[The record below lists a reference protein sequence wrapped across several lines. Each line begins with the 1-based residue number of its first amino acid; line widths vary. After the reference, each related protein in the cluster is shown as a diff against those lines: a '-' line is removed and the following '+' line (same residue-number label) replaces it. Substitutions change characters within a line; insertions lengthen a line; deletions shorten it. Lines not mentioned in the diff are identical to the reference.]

1 MNLPLPL
8 RVAALAS
15 LLAAS
20 VAAAQPAFFEPAQ
33 NYYKARGARVTAAW
47 SVDRDSV
54 PLDGALT
61 ATLTIRGAVNPRDI
75 VRPELANVVDADGRH
90 PYSDRFQIEN
100 VQSPPIAAD
109 AKEVSFAYQLRPR
122 HRDIAK
128 LPNLPFVY
136 DTGKKVGD
144 PFQTTVAKGPK
155 LTITEAAAKTVVE
168 AKTPL
173 VAPRHLFH
181 IESGPQLLLRE
192 PFSASAAEWWLLIA
206 GSIAV
211 AGLWYAA
218 WRRVYPE
225 GARLARLRRSRALR
239 RATDAIRRANR
250 SADPVA
256 AIAAAVL
263 GYLRSRF
270 PLPPGTET
278 PGEVEA
284 ALRDSSIPEV
294 EIIAVAELL
303 RRCDAARFAA
313 LGDNPLSLAAA
324 AETLLNRWEAVQ

>member
-1 MNLPLPL
+1 MNLSIQL
-8 RVAALAS
+8 RSAVLLS
-15 LLAAS
+15 LLATA
-20 VAAAQPAFFEPAQ
+20 AFAAQPAFFEPAQ

-47 SVDRDSV
+47 TVDRDSV

-90 PYSDRFQIEN
+90 PYVDRFQIEDLPGPT
-100 VQSPPIAAD
+100 VAAD
-109 AKEVSFAYQLRPR
+109 AREVPFVYRLRPR
-122 HRDIAK
+122 NRDIAK

-136 DTGKKVGD
+136 DTGKKFGD

-155 LTITEAAAKTVVE
+155 LTITEAAAESVPE

-173 VAPRHLFH
+173 VAPEHLFH

-206 GSIAV
+206 GCIAV

-218 WRRVYPE
+218 WRRVYPD

-250 SADPVA
+250 TS
-256 AIAAAVL
+256 
-263 GYLRSRF
+263 
-270 PLPPGTET
+270 
-278 PGEVEA
+278 
-284 ALRDSSIPEV
+284 
-294 EIIAVAELL
+294 
-303 RRCDAARFAA
+303 DA
-313 LGDNPLSLAAA
+313 
-324 AETLLNRWEAVQ
+324 

>member
-1 MNLPLPL
+1 M
-8 RVAALAS
+8 RVLSGALVL

-20 VAAAQPAFFEPAQ
+20 VAAAQPPFFEPVR
-33 NYYKARGARVTAAW
+33 NYYKARGAKVSAKW
-47 SVDRDSV
+47 SVDRDTV
-54 PLDGALT
+54 PLDGALN

-90 PYSDRFQIEN
+90 PYADRFQIED
-100 VQSPPIAAD
+100 VPGPPIAAD
-109 AKEVSFAYQLRPR
+109 AQAVSFVYRLRPR

-128 LPNLPFVY
+128 LPNLSFVY
-136 DTGKKVGD
+136 DTGKKFGD

-155 LTITEAAAKTVVE
+155 LTITEAAAKSVVE

-173 VAPRHLFH
+173 VAPEHLFH

-192 PFSASAAEWWLLIA
+192 PFSASPAEWWLLIL
-206 GSIAV
+206 GSIAIAAV
-211 AGLWYAA
+211 WYAA

-225 GARLARLRRSRALR
+225 GRRLARLRRSRALR

-250 SADPVA
+250 SRDPAA

-263 GYLRSRF
+263 GYLQSRF

-278 PGEVEA
+278 PGEVQA
-284 ALRDSSIPEV
+284 ALRASPVPED
-294 EIIAVAELL
+294 EIEAVAELL

-313 LGDNPLSLAAA
+313 FRDDPLSLAAE
-324 AETLLNRWEAVQ
+324 AETLLNRWEAVA